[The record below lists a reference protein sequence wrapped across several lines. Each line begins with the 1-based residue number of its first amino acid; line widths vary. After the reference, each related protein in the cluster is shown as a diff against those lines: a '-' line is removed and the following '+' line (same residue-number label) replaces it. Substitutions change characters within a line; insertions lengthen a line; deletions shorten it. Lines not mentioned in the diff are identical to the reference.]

1 MVVNKGQDQD
11 PEVGETAGPDLEDED
26 LQAEAD
32 PGQEVKALE
41 VHQDHQYVTEKTIP
55 DPEADLD
62 LDPDLK

>member
-26 LQAEAD
+26 LRAEAD